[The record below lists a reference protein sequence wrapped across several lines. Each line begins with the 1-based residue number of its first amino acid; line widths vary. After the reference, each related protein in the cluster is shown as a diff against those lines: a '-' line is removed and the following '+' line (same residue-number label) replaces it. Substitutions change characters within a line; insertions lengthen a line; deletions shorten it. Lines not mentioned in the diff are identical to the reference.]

1 MQEPCVLSVSSSHQ
15 EIVDVLNAVCV
26 STSGVCVCV
35 CVCVCVLVVCVS
47 TSGILCASV
56 C

>member
-15 EIVDVLNAVCV
+15 EIVDVLNTVCV

-35 CVCVCVLVVCVS
+35 CVCVFASGFVCVS
-47 TSGILCASV
+47 GMCV